1 MLTKM
6 REEPEETVLL
16 FHNFDSYSPLMY
28 ESPYFKPSQEQRVQT
43 FNDLKVG
50 QEFVV
55 CCEMNDEQKMLSY
68 PVCSL
73 EVLKRF

>member
-16 FHNFDSYSPLMY
+16 FHNFDSYSPSMY
-28 ESPYFKPSQEQRVQT
+28 ESPYFKPRQEKRVQT

-50 QEFVV
+50 QKCVI
-55 CCEMNDEQKMLSY
+55 CCETNDEQKVLSY

-73 EVLKRF
+73 